1 MGSVAKDP
9 DYYELLSISASASES
24 EIRRAYRK
32 TSLLYHPDKVA
43 NFTPEIAE
51 KFQHVQKAL
60 DVLTNAEEKQKY
72 DQSRQT
78 KLRLKAEHDALESR
92 RRKLKEDLEAGERG
106 AAANSAGTN
115 VTKRTWTQRDLDI
128 KRIAEENRRKREA
141 ACLRKAQEAHERAA
155 AEAAA
160 EKEESSSSDSMD
172 RSVKV
177 RWIRE
182 GEGLDIDKEV
192 LEESFPTGEVEDVV
206 MLKDKKRRVD
216 GREKKVVMG
225 TGVVVFTSKSAAKKA
240 VARGL
245 WDGIQSVSW
254 AAEKE
259 ADLS

>member
-1 MGSVAKDP
+1 MDSVAEVP

-43 NFTPEIAE
+43 NFTPAIAD

-72 DQSRQT
+72 DQSREA
-78 KLRLKAEHDALESR
+78 KLRRKAEHDALESR

-106 AAANSAGTN
+106 AANAAGTN
-115 VTKRTWTQRDLDI
+115 GTKRTWTQRDLDI

-141 ACLRKAQEAHERAA
+141 AGRQKAQEAQERAA
-155 AEAAA
+155 AEAVA
-160 EKEESSSSDSMD
+160 EKEKSSSDSMD

-182 GEGLDIDKEV
+182 GEGLEIDKAV
-192 LEESFPTGEVEDVV
+192 LEESFPTGEVEDIVV
-206 MLKDKKRRVD
+206 LKDKKRRVD
-216 GREKKVVMG
+216 GREKRVVIG

-240 VARGL
+240 VARGP